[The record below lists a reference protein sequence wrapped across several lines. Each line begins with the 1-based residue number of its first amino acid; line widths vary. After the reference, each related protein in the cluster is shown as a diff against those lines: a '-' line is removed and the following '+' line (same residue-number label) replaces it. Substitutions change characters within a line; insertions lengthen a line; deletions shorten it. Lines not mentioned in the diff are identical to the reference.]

1 MIINMKKMSKETKIK
16 LIYSGELLVF
26 AIVFLVFGIL
36 KITKVLGYSETRR
49 IVFNWITIFGGAWGI
64 ADFIW
69 AICSKKR
76 QQRISMIDK
85 VLLLPLAIFIMA
97 FDFIS
102 LIAKPAN
109 DNFYIY
115 SVGAA
120 FLYVAVIYTFQSIY
134 HFYKPIPGLF
144 DEDEP
149 KQEESSSE
157 EGEQQDDT
165 KSNWFTYFRVIKTG
179 R

>member
-1 MIINMKKMSKETKIK
+1 MKKIDKEKKVK
-16 LIYSGELLVF
+16 LIYSGELLLF
-26 AIVFLVFGIL
+26 AIIFLVFGIL
-36 KITKVLGYSETRR
+36 KITKVMGYSETRR

-85 VLLLPLAIFIMA
+85 VLLLPLAIFIMT

-120 FLYVAVIYTFQSIY
+120 FLYVAVIYAFESIY
-134 HFYKPIPGLF
+134 HYYKPIPGLF
-144 DEDEP
+144 DDEEEQ
-149 KQEESSSE
+149 KVEESSKEESE
-157 EGEQQDDT
+157 
-165 KSNWFTYFRVIKTG
+165 K
-179 R
+179 

>member
-1 MIINMKKMSKETKIK
+1 MKKIDKEKKIK
-16 LIYSGELLVF
+16 LIYSGELLLF
-26 AIVFLVFGIL
+26 AVIFLVFGIL
-36 KITKVLGYSETRR
+36 KITKVMGYSETRR

-85 VLLLPLAIFIMA
+85 ILLLPLAIFIMT

-102 LIAKPAN
+102 LIAKPAS

-120 FLYVAVIYTFQSIY
+120 FLYVAVIYTFESIY
-134 HFYKPIPGLF
+134 HYYKPIPGLLD
-144 DEDEP
+144 DEEEP
-149 KQEESSSE
+149 KVEEPSIEESN
-157 EGEQQDDT
+157 
-165 KSNWFTYFRVIKTG
+165 K
-179 R
+179 

>member
-1 MIINMKKMSKETKIK
+1 MKKIDKEKKVK
-16 LIYSGELLVF
+16 LIYSGELLLF
-26 AIVFLVFGIL
+26 AVIFLVFGIL
-36 KITKVLGYSETRR
+36 KITKVMGYNETRR

-85 VLLLPLAIFIMA
+85 VLLLPLAIFIMT

-120 FLYVAVIYTFQSIY
+120 FLYVAVIYTFECIY
-134 HFYKPIPGLF
+134 HYYKPIPGLLD
-144 DEDEP
+144 DEKEP
-149 KQEESSSE
+149 KVEEPSLKE
-157 EGEQQDDT
+157 
-165 KSNWFTYFRVIKTG
+165 SNK
-179 R
+179 

>member
-1 MIINMKKMSKETKIK
+1 MKKIDKEKKIK
-16 LIYSGELLVF
+16 LIYSGELLLF
-26 AIVFLVFGIL
+26 AVIFLVFGIL
-36 KITKVLGYSETRR
+36 KITKIMGYSETRR

-85 VLLLPLAIFIMA
+85 ILLLPLAIFIMT

-115 SVGAA
+115 SVGIA
-120 FLYVAVIYTFQSIY
+120 FLYVAVIYTFESIY
-134 HFYKPIPGLF
+134 HYYKPIPGLF
-144 DEDEP
+144 DDEKESKEEEP
-149 KQEESSSE
+149 SKEESN
-157 EGEQQDDT
+157 
-165 KSNWFTYFRVIKTG
+165 K
-179 R
+179 